1 MCLYIAYLLSV
12 YTYNEQLI
20 FRCRTI
26 GEALRILENMR
37 NDYYIIG
44 FDLRKVP
51 NTKVKVKKGEI
62 HE

>member
-26 GEALRILENMR
+26 GEALRILENLR
-37 NDYYIIG
+37 NEYYIIG

-51 NTKVKVKKGEI
+51 NTKVKVKKGEV
-62 HE
+62 

>member
-1 MCLYIAYLLSV
+1 MCTYIAYLLSV

-26 GEALRILENMR
+26 GEALRILENLR

-51 NTKVKVKKGEI
+51 NTKVKIKKGD
-62 HE
+62 

>member
-1 MCLYIAYLLSV
+1 MTFDVAYLLSV

-26 GEALRILENMR
+26 GEALRILENLR

-51 NTKVKVKKGEI
+51 NTKVKIKKGD
-62 HE
+62 

>member
-1 MCLYIAYLLSV
+1 MCTLIAYLLSV

-26 GEALRILENMR
+26 GEALRILENLR

>member
-1 MCLYIAYLLSV
+1 MMPFEVAYLLSV

-26 GEALRILENMR
+26 GEGLRILDTLR
-37 NDYYIIG
+37 SDYYIIG

-51 NTKVKVKKGEI
+51 NTKVKVKKGEL
-62 HE
+62 

>member
-1 MCLYIAYLLSV
+1 MCTFIAYLLSV

-26 GEALRILENMR
+26 GEALRILENLR

-51 NTKVKVKKGEI
+51 NTKVKVKKGEV
-62 HE
+62 

>member
-1 MCLYIAYLLSV
+1 MCTYIAYLLSV

-26 GEALRILENMR
+26 GEALRILENLR

-51 NTKVKVKKGEI
+51 NTKVKIKKGE
-62 HE
+62 

>member
-26 GEALRILENMR
+26 GEALRILENLR

>member
-26 GEALRILENMR
+26 GEALRILENLR
-37 NDYYIIG
+37 SDCYIIG

-51 NTKVKVKKGEI
+51 NTKVKIKKGEA
-62 HE
+62 